1 MALHECFWSL
11 LIVFRYLM
19 NAWKMQ
25 RGLHQGR
32 REKLGYS
39 EDTSEYWY
47 FWKTSRHFK
56 KVAVSFFFF
65 FWQCNTTLFYLL
77 QSLNQKQALKNNNN
91 DRKETNK
98 QKNNYHVFL
107 LRTWMSQLKFPNAL
121 FHVIFIIYL
130 VWVVPRHTG
139 KGNYWTHWN
148 CNFTV
153 ISACSQGH
161 ALKDNRESW
170 A

>member
-1 MALHECFWSL
+1 MLEKCKGGYTKEEEKNLGILKIPVNIDIF
-11 LIVFRYLM
+11 
-19 NAWKMQ
+19 
-25 RGLHQGR
+25 
-32 REKLGYS
+32 EKLVG
-39 EDTSEYWY
+39 TL
-47 FWKTSRHFK
+47 K
-56 KVAVSFFFF
+56 KWQCPFF

-77 QSLNQKQALKNNNN
+77 QSLNQKQTLKTNNNN
-91 DRKETNK
+91 KHKETNK

-107 LRTWMSQLKFPNAL
+107 LRMWMSQLKFPNAL